1 MDAPIHAANQVD
13 KGETLPRL
21 IAIVAGALI
30 LAIVVGVVV
39 FSGIWNPPATT
50 MKVVHAAPQTR
61 QNG

>member
-21 IAIVAGALI
+21 MAIVAGVLI
-30 LAIVVGVVV
+30 LAIVVGVIV
-39 FSGIWNPPATT
+39 FSGIRNPPATT
-50 MKVVHAAPQTR
+50 MKVVHSASQTQ